1 MFLTWVLV
9 FVILYIIAQGY
20 RKQFSNLEGKDERGQ
35 QILLLSSRKTLDTL
49 IFSCS
54 LIVVLQSFF
63 EVFPENDFVRVLVV
77 LIYGSIFLEILFIQY
92 YRKRL

>member
-9 FVILYIIAQGY
+9 FVILYIIAQWY
-20 RKQFSNLEGKDERGQ
+20 RKQFSNSEGKDERGQ

-49 IFSCS
+49 IFLCS

-77 LIYGSIFLEILFIQY
+77 LIYSSIFLEILFIQY